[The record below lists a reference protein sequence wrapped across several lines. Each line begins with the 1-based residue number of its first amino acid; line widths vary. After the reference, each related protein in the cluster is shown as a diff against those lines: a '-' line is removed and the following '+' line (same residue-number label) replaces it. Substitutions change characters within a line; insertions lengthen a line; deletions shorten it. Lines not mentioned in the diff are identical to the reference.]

1 MYMKNKQVS
10 KGAKADTLAPFFKP
24 EQQVTDDVMVLAG
37 QDKRTVS
44 KCLYEMQIKWKRGI
58 QI

>member
-10 KGAKADTLAPFFKP
+10 KGAKADTLAPFCKP

-44 KCLYEMQIKWKRGI
+44 KCLDEMQIKWKRGI